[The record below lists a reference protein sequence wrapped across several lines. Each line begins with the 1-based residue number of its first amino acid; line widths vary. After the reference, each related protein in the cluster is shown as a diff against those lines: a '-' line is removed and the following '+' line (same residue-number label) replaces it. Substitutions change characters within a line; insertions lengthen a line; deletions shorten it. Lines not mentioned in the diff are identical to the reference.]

1 MERFSSGGSDSSQL
15 DELFRAY
22 REACPDADPGV
33 NFMPELWAK
42 IEAREVSATWFSRM
56 AGALVTAALA
66 ACVILGLMASSRNV
80 QSNAYLTET
89 YVEALQAEHASTLE
103 PMSVERISYL
113 EPQ

>member
-1 MERFSSGGSDSSQL
+1 MERLPSGGDDSSHL

-22 REACPDADPGV
+22 REACPDVDPGV
-33 NFMPELWAK
+33 NFMPEMWSK

-66 ACVILGLMASSRNV
+66 ACVILGLMASARNV
-80 QSNAYLTET
+80 QT

-113 EPQ
+113 ETQ

>member
-1 MERFSSGGSDSSQL
+1 MERLSSGESDSSQL

-22 REACPDADPGV
+22 RVACPDLDPGV
-33 NFMPELWAK
+33 NFMPEVWAK
-42 IEAREVSATWFSRM
+42 IEAREVSVTWFSRM

-66 ACVILGLMASSRNV
+66 ACLILGLMASSRSV
-80 QSNAYLTET
+80 QSNAYLNDT

-103 PMSVERISYL
+103 PLSVERISYL